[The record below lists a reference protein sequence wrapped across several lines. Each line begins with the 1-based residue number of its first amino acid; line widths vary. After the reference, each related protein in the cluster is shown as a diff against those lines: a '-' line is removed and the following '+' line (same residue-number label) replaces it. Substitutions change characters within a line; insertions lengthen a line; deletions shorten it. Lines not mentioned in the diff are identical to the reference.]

1 MLTIALQKK
10 PCLRVGSFGR
20 YSHMNSHTDFLNYP
34 VVIKRVYDYVTVSVP
49 DLGISAKVPL
59 PKEISASAEVTE
71 FLFLE
76 SGNFRKMLLK
86 AIFDAYADAE
96 KHMKTKKWQP
106 NPSSIRN
113 QLKAREK
120 DYSLPEFKKK
130 ICEHMNISENTLRR
144 EIQKG
149 RIIAYITAGG
159 HRRIPE
165 SEVSRYLELVKSS
178 QQ

>member
-1 MLTIALQKK
+1 
-10 PCLRVGSFGR
+10 
-20 YSHMNSHTDFLNYP
+20 MNSNADFLNYP
-34 VVIKRVYDYVTVSVP
+34 LVIKRVYDYVTVSVP

-59 PKEISASAEVTE
+59 PKAATASGTVTE
-71 FLFLE
+71 FLWEE
-76 SGNFRKMLLK
+76 SGTFRKSLLK
-86 AIFDAYADAE
+86 AIFDAFMEAE
-96 KHMKTKKWQP
+96 KHVQTKKWQP

-113 QLKAREK
+113 QLKTQEK

-149 RIIAYITAGG
+149 RIIAYITDGG

>member
-1 MLTIALQKK
+1 
-10 PCLRVGSFGR
+10 
-20 YSHMNSHTDFLNYP
+20 MNSKTDFLNYP
-34 VVIKRVYDYVTVSVP
+34 LVIKRVYDYVTVSVP

-59 PKEISASAEVTE
+59 PREVGTSESVAE
-71 FLFLE
+71 FLFEE
-76 SGNFRKMLLK
+76 SGNFRKCLLK
-86 AIFDAYADAE
+86 AIFDAYVEAE
-96 KHMKTKKWQP
+96 KHVQTKKWQP

-113 QLKAREK
+113 QLKTQEK

-130 ICEHMNISENTLRR
+130 ICEHMNVSENTLRR

-149 RIIAYITAGG
+149 RIIAFITEGG

>member
-1 MLTIALQKK
+1 
-10 PCLRVGSFGR
+10 
-20 YSHMNSHTDFLNYP
+20 MNSNADFLNYP
-34 VVIKRVYDYVTVSVP
+34 LVIKRVCNYLTVSVP
-49 DLGISAKVPL
+49 DLGIAAKVPL
-59 PKEISASAEVTE
+59 PKEVFATDSVTE
-71 FLFLE
+71 FLLEE

-86 AIFDAYADAE
+86 AIFEAYTDAE
-96 KHMKTKKWQP
+96 KHMQTKKWQP

-113 QLKAREK
+113 QLKLQEK
-120 DYSLPEFKKK
+120 DYSLPEFRKKV
-130 ICEHMNISENTLRR
+130 CEHMNISENTLRR

-149 RIIAYITAGG
+149 RIIAYITDGG

>member
-1 MLTIALQKK
+1 
-10 PCLRVGSFGR
+10 
-20 YSHMNSHTDFLNYP
+20 MNSNTDFLNYP
-34 VVIKRVYDYVTVSVP
+34 LVIKRVYDYLTVSVP
-49 DLGISAKVPL
+49 DLGIAAKVLL
-59 PKEISASAEVTE
+59 PKEVSATDSVTE
-71 FLFLE
+71 FLLEE
-76 SGNFRKMLLK
+76 SGDFRKMLLK
-86 AIFDAYADAE
+86 AIFDAYAEAE
-96 KHMKTKKWQP
+96 KHMQTKKWQP

-113 QLKAREK
+113 QLKLREK
-120 DYSLPEFKKK
+120 DYSLPEFAKK

-149 RIIAYITAGG
+149 RIIAYITEGG